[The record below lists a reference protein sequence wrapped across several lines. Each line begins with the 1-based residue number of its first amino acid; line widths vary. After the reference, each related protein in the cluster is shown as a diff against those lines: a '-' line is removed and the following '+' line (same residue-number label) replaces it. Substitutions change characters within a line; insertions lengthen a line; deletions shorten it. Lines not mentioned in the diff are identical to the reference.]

1 MYLENGSGRTERP
14 YLQPS
19 IWKIF
24 GEGLRVEKD
33 GKSEVE
39 VADESVY
46 HDMNK
51 GEVRFT
57 QTDRNFYVA
66 LLAWP
71 EDGQVFIKSLASGS
85 GLFEGRIKKV
95 ELLGY
100 GKVSFT
106 RTAEGFSIT
115 IPDKAERNVI
125 LVFKIKNE

>member
-1 MYLENGSGRTERP
+1 MAVNKEAVFNTHP
-14 YLQPS
+14 
-19 IWKIF
+19 WKIF
-24 GEGLRVEKD
+24 GEGLRIEKD

-39 VADESVY
+39 VADESVFRN
-46 HDMNK
+46 MSK

-57 QTDRNFYVA
+57 QTDRNLYAA

-71 EDGQVFIKSLASGS
+71 EDGQVLIKSLASGS
-85 GLFEGRIKKV
+85 RLFEGRIKKV

-106 RTAEGFSIT
+106 RIAEGLSIT

-125 LVFKIKNE
+125 PVFKIKK